1 MERLTEYDEYG
12 NTDIIGVDS
21 ANFQLNLEFNEF
33 NLVTDA
39 LNKLSAY
46 EDTGLTPDEIKTLK
60 KQLDISR
67 VEVQG
72 LSKKLVE
79 CQKSD
84 ADKERY
90 TIELYSRARKA
101 EEKADYWKAEAL
113 KHCAKLGEI
122 KLLVGRTN
130 EWQRLN

>member
-21 ANFQLNLEFNEF
+21 ANFTLNLEFNEF

-46 EDTGLTPDEIKTLK
+46 EDTGLTPEEIRTLK
-60 KQLDISR
+60 EYLDISR
-67 VEVQG
+67 SEVQG
-72 LSKKLVE
+72 LSKKLVDM
-79 CQKSD
+79 Q
-84 ADKERY
+84 ADR
-90 TIELYSRARKA
+90 
-101 EEKADYWKAEAL
+101 DYWKAEAL

-122 KLLVGRTN
+122 KLLMGRPN
-130 EWQRLN
+130 G